1 LTISNRNSK
10 ARSLPKGIRQVGG
23 VLQAYVT
30 VRGRFHSKTFPSGTP
45 VMVLKDWRERTRAEW
60 KYGTPKQ
67 SGRSFADDAADYMR
81 SARLTIRS
89 QTTRQHDINA
99 WVEVFGPRQRASITA
114 AEITDVL
121 LRWRTNGRHDGQP
134 LKPGTV
140 NGRRAA
146 LMAMYRSLDGKA
158 HPNVVK
164 DTPRFDASDSAQLRA
179 VPLLTLAMIIRQTRP
194 HTLNR
199 ARLRVLM
206 WTGWPN
212 QLLKGITPADIDWQ
226 HSRVR
231 LPARKK
237 GKGQPSAWVPVLPRA
252 LAALRIFHK
261 LKAYGDFLN
270 DRLFKAW
277 KVAQAKANAHRDVP
291 LPHIRV
297 YDIRHSF
304 LTWAASIVK
313 DDRAMKELARS
324 DMIERYTLGSELDR
338 MSAAMQVL
346 QVSARHR
353 ATLRHIPSGEQR
365 AKPKQKDAS

>member
-10 ARSLPKGIRQVGG
+10 ARTNPKGIRQLGN

-30 VRGRFHSKTFPSGTP
+30 VRGGFHSKTFPLGTP
-45 VMVLKDWRERTRAEW
+45 LLVLKDWRERTRAEW

-99 WVEVFGPRQRASITA
+99 WVVVFGQRQRVSITA

-121 LRWRTNGRHDGQP
+121 LRWRTNGRHDGRP

-158 HPNVVK
+158 KPNVVK
-164 DTPRFDASDSAQLRA
+164 DTPRFDASESAQLRA
-179 VPLLTLAMIIRQTRP
+179 VPMLTLATIMRRTHP

-212 QLLKGITPADIDWQ
+212 QLLKGITPADIDWP

-261 LKAYGDFLN
+261 LKAYGDFRN

-277 KVAQAKANAHRDVP
+277 KVAQAKANALRAEP

-304 LTWAASIVK
+304 LTWAASIVR

-353 ATLRHIPSGEQR
+353 ATLRHIPRGEQR
-365 AKPKQKDAS
+365 ANPKQKGAS